1 MQSTKQQRKAKSKTW
16 FVLGRNLKSKFKPL
30 VVLASKKDADGMREE
45 GEQVRRATLR
55 FLD

>member
-1 MQSTKQQRKAKSKTW
+1 MQSSKQHRKAKAKTW
-16 FVLGRNLKSKFKPL
+16 FVLGRQLKSKFKPL
-30 VVLASKKDADGMREE
+30 VVLGSKKAANGMRED